1 MGARRLEKRKSN
13 HFKIYVT
20 ASPYHEV
27 LSGLW
32 ALSMKD
38 TPFASFLDGKRFRE
52 ACIEGKLQ
60 RNRRIT

>member
-13 HFKIYVT
+13 R
-20 ASPYHEV
+20 S
-27 LSGLW
+27 
-32 ALSMKD
+32 LSMKD

-60 RNRRIT
+60 RNRHIT